1 MRPDRLFDS
10 RTQHE
15 RTSLAWERTA
25 FAGMAVGL
33 LMTRLGATIHIGL
46 AAIGI
51 VQVVLSAGLL
61 VWSGKHYEDL
71 HGTLRAGESPTHPT
85 AAKVVGL
92 GATVATGVA
101 TVLALIAFANDAGG
115 GLP

>member
-1 MRPDRLFDS
+1 VRPERLFDS

-25 FAGMAVGL
+25 FSGMAVGL
-33 LMTRLGATIHIGL
+33 LITRLGATVHVGF
-46 AAIGI
+46 AAVGI

-71 HGTLRAGESPTHPT
+71 HGTLRAGASPTHP
-85 AAKVVGL
+85 AAAMVVGL
-92 GATVATGVA
+92 TATAATGIA
-101 TVLALIAFANDAGG
+101 TVLAFVAIVADAR
-115 GLP
+115 

>member
-1 MRPDRLFDS
+1 VRPDRLFDS
-10 RTQHE
+10 RTPQE

-33 LMTRLGATIHIGL
+33 LMTRLAATIHPAL

-51 VQVVLSAGLL
+51 VQVALSAALL

-71 HGTLRAGESPTHPT
+71 HGPLRAGESPTHPT
-85 AAKVVGL
+85 AAKVVGI
-92 GATVATGVA
+92 GATAATGVA
-101 TVLALIAFANDAGG
+101 TLLALAAVLADR
-115 GLP
+115 LP

>member
-1 MRPDRLFDS
+1 MRPDRIFDS

-33 LMTRLGATIHIGL
+33 LMTRIGATIHVGL
-46 AAIGI
+46 AAFGI

-101 TVLALIAFANDAGG
+101 TVLVVVAIATDSAV